1 MLLAGCRG
9 SAPVVPA
16 APLAVAPPV
25 VVAPPRKIKIG
36 LALGG
41 GAARGFAHIG
51 VIKALEAQGIYPDI
65 VVGTSA
71 GSVVGALYA
80 AGNNGFA
87 LQRVAMDMDE
97 ATISDWA
104 LPLFGKVSGVLKGE
118 ALQNYVNKAVH
129 NVPMEKLKISFGAVA
144 TDLNS
149 GQPIL
154 FQRGNTGQAVRA
166 SSSVPSVF
174 QPVKIGTHT
183 YVDGGLVAPV
193 PVRFAREM
201 GADFIIAVNIST
213 QTDAQ
218 ATLSSLEVL
227 MQTFSIMGQRLN
239 HYELKDADIVISPS
253 LGTMGGGDFN
263 VAQPGDPGRRAGRR
277 RRHAADQGQ
286 AQGQAATIISHLNYK
301 DNTMQTKPI
310 LTLEDV
316 KKIAAAAEAEAVA
329 NNWAVV
335 ISIVDDGGHLLWLQR
350 LDGAAP
356 MSSYIAPA
364 KAKTAALGRRESKI
378 YEDMINNGRVSF
390 THARRTSTAC
400 SKAACRSCS
409 TARWSARSACR
420 A

>member
-1 MLLAGCRG
+1 MYLKRLTLVALCVFVLAGCRT
-9 SAPVVPA
+9 
-16 APLAVAPPV
+16 APPV
-25 VVAPPRKIKIG
+25 PPQERVAVVTPPVAVVTPPVAAPVPPRKVRIG

-51 VIKALEAQGIYPDI
+51 VIKALEAQGIYPEI

-87 LQRVAMDMDE
+87 LQRVALDMDE
-97 ATISDWA
+97 STISDWA

-129 NVPMEKLKISFGAVA
+129 NVPMEKLKLSFGAVA
-144 TDLNS
+144 TDLNN

-174 QPVKIGTHT
+174 QPVKIGSRT

-213 QTDAQ
+213 QTDTQ

-253 LGTMGGGDFN
+253 LGTMGSGDFN
-263 VAQPGDPGRRAGRR
+263 SRNLAILAGE
-277 RRHAADQGQ
+277 Q
-286 AQGQAATIISHLNYK
+286 
-301 DNTMQTKPI
+301 
-310 LTLEDV
+310 
-316 KKIAAAAEAEAVA
+316 AAAAAMPQ
-329 NNWAVV
+329 
-335 ISIVDDGGHLLWLQR
+335 I
-350 LDGAAP
+350 
-356 MSSYIAPA
+356 
-364 KAKTAALGRRESKI
+364 KAKL
-378 YEDMINNGRVSF
+378 
-390 THARRTSTAC
+390 
-400 SKAACRSCS
+400 KAKQQP
-409 TARWSARSACR
+409 
-420 A
+420 